1 MSMLTFYINRGG
13 KNLSGVAQAR
23 AGSREEPV
31 APALSSPGG
40 GLAREIDQ
48 HATARSGMRVLRD
61 LRQFVRLGVYG
72 AGGGPMPRA
81 TWNGFLRLSLV
92 SCPIYLTPATS
103 EAKNIR
109 LHQLN
114 PETGNRVKQQLVDSE
129 TDEPVERA
137 DVVKGFEYERHQYV
151 VIPDEELQALRIES
165 SQTIDLDRF
174 VKRDEIDPLYLD
186 APYYVYP
193 DGKIAI
199 ETFRVIG
206 EAMEETG
213 RIGIGRIVLSSRERM
228 VVVEPHGGG
237 MLMRTLRAADE
248 VRQPDFGKAD
258 GEADPDMVAVAKTI
272 IERRAGEFDP
282 ADFRDRYQ
290 DALRELVD
298 SKAEGK
304 SITRKRAVEQPQVI
318 DLMEALKRSLAE
330 GGDKKTERKGKAA
343 PDRRQGS
350 MLLPVEGGK
359 AKQPKQAAAAAKRA
373 APAKERKKAS

>member
-1 MSMLTFYINRGG
+1 
-13 KNLSGVAQAR
+13 
-23 AGSREEPV
+23 
-31 APALSSPGG
+31 
-40 GLAREIDQ
+40 
-48 HATARSGMRVLRD
+48 
-61 LRQFVRLGVYG
+61 
-72 AGGGPMPRA
+72 MPRA

-129 TDEPVERA
+129 TDDPVERA

-213 RIGIGRIVLSSRERM
+213 RVGVGRIVLASRERM
-228 VVVEPHGGG
+228 VLVEPHGGG

-258 GEADPDMVAVAKTI
+258 DHADPDMVAVAKTI
-272 IERRAGEFDP
+272 IDRRAGKFDP

-330 GGDKKTERKGKAA
+330 GGDKKAARKGKAA

-359 AKQPKQAAAAAKRA
+359 AKQPKQAPAAAKRA

>member
-1 MSMLTFYINRGG
+1 
-13 KNLSGVAQAR
+13 
-23 AGSREEPV
+23 
-31 APALSSPGG
+31 
-40 GLAREIDQ
+40 
-48 HATARSGMRVLRD
+48 
-61 LRQFVRLGVYG
+61 
-72 AGGGPMPRA
+72 MPRA

-92 SCPIYLTPATS
+92 SCPIYLTPATT

-114 PETGNRVKQQLVDSE
+114 PQTGNRVRQQLVDSE

-137 DVVKGFEYERHQYV
+137 DIVKGFEYERHQYV
-151 VIPDEELQALRIES
+151 TVPDDELQALRIES

-186 APYYVYP
+186 TPYYVYP

-206 EAMEETG
+206 EAMEESG
-213 RIGIGRIVLSSRERM
+213 RVGIGRIVLSSRERS
-228 VVVEPHGGG
+228 VLVEPLGGG
-237 MLMRTLRAADE
+237 MLMRTLRSADE
-248 VRQPDFGKAD
+248 VRQPEFGTTAD

-282 ADFRDRYQ
+282 EEVRDRYQ
-290 DALRELVD
+290 DALRELVE
-298 SKAEGK
+298 SKVKGK
-304 SITRKRAVEQPQVI
+304 GVVKKTAAAAPPKVI

-330 GGDKKTERKGKAA
+330 GSGGVGAKPARKAKAA
-343 PDRRQGS
+343 PDRRQAT

-359 AKQPKQAAAAAKRA
+359 AKPAAAKSRS
-373 APAKERKKAS
+373 APSRERKKA

>member
-1 MSMLTFYINRGG
+1 
-13 KNLSGVAQAR
+13 
-23 AGSREEPV
+23 
-31 APALSSPGG
+31 
-40 GLAREIDQ
+40 
-48 HATARSGMRVLRD
+48 
-61 LRQFVRLGVYG
+61 
-72 AGGGPMPRA
+72 MPRA

-330 GGDKKTERKGKAA
+330 GGDKKTERKGKTA

-359 AKQPKQAAAAAKRA
+359 AKQPKPVPAAAKRA

>member
-1 MSMLTFYINRGG
+1 
-13 KNLSGVAQAR
+13 
-23 AGSREEPV
+23 
-31 APALSSPGG
+31 
-40 GLAREIDQ
+40 
-48 HATARSGMRVLRD
+48 
-61 LRQFVRLGVYG
+61 
-72 AGGGPMPRA
+72 MPRA

-114 PETGNRVKQQLVDSE
+114 PETGNRVKQTLVDSE

-137 DVVKGFEYERHQYV
+137 DVVKGYEYERHQYV
-151 VIPDEELQALRIES
+151 VIPDDELQALKIES

-174 VKRDEIDPLYLD
+174 VKRDDIDPLYLD
-186 APYYVYP
+186 TPYYVYP

-213 RIGIGRIVLSSRERM
+213 RLGIGRIVLSSRERM
-228 VVVEPHGGG
+228 VLVEPHGGG
-237 MLMRTLRAADE
+237 MLMRTLRSADE
-248 VRQPDFGKAD
+248 VRQPEFGKTAD

-282 ADFRDRYQ
+282 EEVRDRYQ
-290 DALRELVD
+290 DALRELVE

-304 SITRKRAVEQPQVI
+304 SPARKRVAEQPQVI
-318 DLMEALKRSLAE
+318 DLMEALKRSLTEA
-330 GGDKKTERKGKAA
+330 GGEQKAARKGKAKTA
-343 PDRRQGS
+343 DRRQGA
-350 MLLPVEGGK
+350 MLLPMSGGK
-359 AKQPKQAAAAAKRA
+359 GRGNEVPAATEAPARGKARA
-373 APAKERKKAS
+373 VASKPAAKERKKAS

>member
-1 MSMLTFYINRGG
+1 
-13 KNLSGVAQAR
+13 
-23 AGSREEPV
+23 
-31 APALSSPGG
+31 
-40 GLAREIDQ
+40 
-48 HATARSGMRVLRD
+48 
-61 LRQFVRLGVYG
+61 
-72 AGGGPMPRA
+72 MPRA

-114 PETGNRVKQQLVDSE
+114 PQTGNRVRQQLVDSE

-137 DVVKGFEYERHQYV
+137 DVVRGFEYERHQYV
-151 VIPDEELQALRIES
+151 VIPDEEIQALRIES
-165 SQTIDLDRF
+165 SQTIDLDKF
-174 VKRDEIDPLYLD
+174 VKRDEIEPLYLD
-186 APYYVYP
+186 TPYYVYP

-228 VVVEPHGGG
+228 VLVEPLGGG
-237 MLMRTLRAADE
+237 MLMRTLRSADE
-248 VRQPDFGKAD
+248 VRPPEFGSAGD
-258 GEADPDMVAVAKTI
+258 HADPDMVAVAKTI
-272 IERRAGEFDP
+272 IERNAGEFDP
-282 ADFRDRYQ
+282 EDFRDRYQ
-290 DALRELVD
+290 EALRQLVE

-304 SITRKRAVEQPQVI
+304 PTTRKRVAEKPQVI

-330 GGDKKTERKGKAA
+330 GGSAKPARRAKAA
-343 PDRRQGS
+343 PDRRQGH

-359 AKQPKQAAAAAKRA
+359 GKEAPARAAKPRA
-373 APAKERKKAS
+373 ASSKERKKAS